1 MRPFLHNKSM
11 GHHMKWSLSENYAQE
26 IHMLYPGTLP
36 PEPLDTALL
45 EDEDVRFPET
55 KFVNFFLP

>member
-1 MRPFLHNKSM
+1 M